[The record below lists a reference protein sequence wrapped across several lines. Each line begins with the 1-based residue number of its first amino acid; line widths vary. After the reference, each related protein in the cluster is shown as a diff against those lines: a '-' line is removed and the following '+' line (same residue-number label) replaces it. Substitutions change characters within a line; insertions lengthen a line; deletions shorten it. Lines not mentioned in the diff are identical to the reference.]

1 MGPVKNIILVFVFS
15 LQLCACQRVIS
26 VHLNSGATK
35 YVIEGVVNDRPGGSR
50 VSISQTKDF
59 SSNNVFAGVSGAV
72 VTIENNGSVYPLTET
87 SVGVYTSS
95 ALTGVPGNTYGLRVV
110 LSGAVYT
117 AISTMPN
124 SVVGIDSIYVS
135 NGTLT
140 DKRYATVVYSDPAG
154 TPNYY
159 RWEQYVNGRKEKTN
173 FLGND
178 EFTDGLKIRTQL
190 DFNNDT
196 NDATRDVRTG
206 DSIRV
211 DMINL
216 DSTVYQYW
224 YALQQDADGSGGT
237 ASPAN
242 PVSNISGGVWGI
254 LALRGFGREL
264 LLQGRNSC
272 AQDRSVERKIR
283 VVSEPQCR
291 KNGVVV
297 ARLRA
302 ADGVGIPGCKA
313 SGK

>member
-1 MGPVKNIILVFVFS
+1 MGSIKNIVLAIVFS

-35 YVIEGVVNDRPGGSR
+35 YVIEGVVTDRPGGSS
-50 VSISQTKDF
+50 VLISQTKDF

-72 VTIENNGSVYPLTET
+72 VTIENNGSVYPMTE
-87 SVGVYTSS
+87 SGAGVYTSS
-95 ALTGVPGNTYGLRVV
+95 ALTGVPGNTYTMKV
-110 LSGAVYT
+110 LLGGGIYT
-117 AISTMPN
+117 AISTMPS

-135 NGTLT
+135 AGTLT

-154 TPNYY
+154 IPNYY

-173 FLGND
+173 FLGDD
-178 EFTDGLKIRTQL
+178 EFTDGLKIKTQL

-196 NDATRDVRTG
+196 NDPTRDVRTG

-242 PVSNISGGVWGI
+242 PVSNISGGCLGYFSAQGVRSGSI
-254 LALRGFGREL
+254 L
-264 LLQGRNSC
+264 
-272 AQDRSVERKIR
+272 
-283 VVSEPQCR
+283 
-291 KNGVVV
+291 
-297 ARLRA
+297 
-302 ADGVGIPGCKA
+302 VGNK
-313 SGK
+313 